1 MSAKKTRQDVLRIII
16 QSKSFDNQEELL
28 ADLKSEGFNIAQP
41 TLSRDLKQLKAS
53 KVYNKDGK
61 YSYLLPADGGFN
73 HVSANKRP
81 KERLTQ
87 SYGFLS
93 LDFSGDIVVLK
104 TLHGYANSLAAEIDE
119 HECSEILGSL
129 AGDDTILLILREGAD
144 REVVF
149 KLMREIIPR
158 FDK

>member
-1 MSAKKTRQDVLRIII
+1 MGQ
-16 QSKSFDNQEELL
+16 
-28 ADLKSEGFNIAQP
+28 
-41 TLSRDLKQLKAS
+41 
-53 KVYNKDGK
+53 
-61 YSYLLPADGGFN
+61 LPADGGFN

-129 AGDDTILLILREGAD
+129 AGDDTILLILREGAE
-144 REVVF
+144 REIVF